1 MSIVNVIC
9 GFGSV
14 GQAAAKAMLSQRD
27 PQDIMVV
34 DRDISR
40 LEHARLREF
49 KTVFG
54 DASVAGTLRI
64 AQVGVAR
71 DILVCVGGQDGAK
84 VVSIARE
91 IAPTAYSRAGTPT
104 PEFRE
109 ALLAAGEN
117 HVVVVSDVAGVML
130 ARSLH
135 S

>member
-54 DASVAGTLRI
+54 DASVARTLRI

-71 DILVCVGGQDGAK
+71 DILACVGGPDGAK
-84 VVSIARE
+84 VVSTAPE
-91 IAPTAYSRAGTPT
+91 IAPTAYIRAATPT
-104 PEFRE
+104 PEFQE
-109 ALLAAGEN
+109 ALLVARAN
-117 HVVVVSDVAGVML
+117 DVLVVSDVAGVML

>member
-34 DRDISR
+34 DLDNSR

-54 DASVAGTLRI
+54 DASVARTLRT
-64 AQVGVAR
+64 AQVAR
-71 DILVCVGGQDGAK
+71 DILVCVGGQDEAK
-84 VVSIARE
+84 AVSIARE